1 MENPEFIQ
9 KIKDCSGNERKQLI
23 KEEQQ
28 KQMINMICRQT
39 DYDEDTA
46 KEKILQHNGNFM
58 NVIKEYMDPNFKTK
72 QQDKIKDMNNKS
84 TNQKIY
90 GEIRN
95 FMDTA
100 SRGYEIRKRRD
111 EILQERILALQKQKA
126 EHDSKKNQDDDSKEE
141 IKNDDDNKKI

>member
-9 KIKDCSGNERKQLI
+9 KIKDCSGNERRQLI

-28 KQMINMICRQT
+28 KQMIKMVCRQT
-39 DYDEDTA
+39 DYDEETA
-46 KEKILQHNGNFM
+46 KAKILQHNGNFM
-58 NVIKEYMDPNFKTK
+58 NVIKEYMDPNFKSK
-72 QQDKIKDMNNKS
+72 QEDKIKDMNSKS

-100 SRGYEIRKRRD
+100 SRQYEVRKRKA
-111 EILQERILALQKQKA
+111 EIIQERIEAYQKHKA
-126 EHDSKKNQDDDSKEE
+126 EQEAQKSASKTQTNDNNKE
-141 IKNDDDNKKI
+141 DP